1 MNRSIRTTGKET
13 TVTLSHREQDEILRL
28 IGIYMPRPQ
37 VRQLLGDLA
46 RSKTAIGRIEM
57 HLLIAGLIE
66 ACETESS

>member
-1 MNRSIRTTGKET
+1 M
-13 TVTLSHREQDEILRL
+13 TLSRKEQNEILRL
-28 IGIYMPRPQ
+28 IGIYMPRLQ

-66 ACETESS
+66 ACDAEMF